1 MRLLFELAR
10 AHPRRSLTTLGCLL
24 LAGAAEGLG
33 VSTVLPLV
41 TIALPESA
49 GGVSGPAPKLT
60 EILTKGLAVAGLEPT
75 IGTLLLLI
83 VGGMSV
89 KAGLL
94 LLANRQVGFAVAR
107 VARDLRLQ
115 MIRSLLDARWDYFT
129 RQPIGAIANSFAT
142 EAERASETY
151 LRGSL
156 VVAAAIQTLV
166 YLGLAMSISWPATIF
181 ALVTGVLS
189 SAVLG
194 RLVGTARRAGAAQTL
209 LLKRSLTQLAD
220 VLQATKPLKAMGR
233 QRLLGPLLEQETERL
248 DRSLRGEVLSKEGMR
263 ALQEPILVGALAL
276 GLFLALSR
284 FGMAAPTLLV
294 LALLFYRTL
303 SMANRIQREYQVFVA
318 RASAYRSMMS
328 LIREAEARREPALT
342 GGEPT
347 LERNIV
353 LESVSL
359 RYGESEVLH
368 DISIEIPAGRI
379 TTLVGASGAGKTSI
393 ADLVV
398 GLVDPTQGCV
408 RVDDVPLPELDR
420 ARWRRGIGYVPQ
432 DTFLLND
439 SILANVTLGEP
450 DVGEDDVRAAL
461 RDAGASTLIERSPA
475 GLREPVG
482 ERGNLLSGGQRQRL
496 AIARALVH
504 RPRLLV
510 LDEATTALDPET
522 EAAICET
529 VAGLRGRITVL
540 AISHQPALMGIAD
553 IVYRI
558 AGGRAER
565 FEVEP
570 ERRLEP
576 TREQAGSQ
584 DSAR

>member
-1 MRLLFELAR
+1 MRLLLELAR
-10 AHPRRSLTTLGCLL
+10 ADPRRSVTTLACLL

-33 VSTVLPLV
+33 VSTVLPLISV
-41 TIALPESA
+41 ALPEST
-49 GGVSGPAPKLT
+49 GIVSGPAPKLA
-60 EILTKGLAVAGLEPT
+60 EIVTTGLAVVGLEPT
-75 IGTLLLLI
+75 LGTLLLLI
-83 VGGMSV
+83 VAGMSV

-94 LLANRQVGFAVAR
+94 LLANWQVGFAVAR

-115 MIRSLLDARWDYFT
+115 LIRSLLDARWDYFT

-142 EAERASETY
+142 EAESASQAY

-156 VVAAAIQTLV
+156 IVAAAIQTLV
-166 YLGLAMSISWPATIF
+166 YLGLALSISWLATVF

-189 SAVLG
+189 SATLG
-194 RLVGTARRAGAAQTL
+194 RLVGTARRAGAAQTM

-233 QRLLGPLLEQETERL
+233 QMLLGPLLERETERL

-263 ALQEPILVGALAL
+263 ALQEPLLVGALAL

-303 SMANRIQREYQVFVA
+303 SMANRVQREYQIFVA
-318 RASAYRSMMS
+318 RASAYRSLTS
-328 LIREAEARREPALT
+328 LIREARARREPALT

-347 LERNIV
+347 LDRDIA
-353 LESVSL
+353 LENVSL
-359 RYGESEVLH
+359 RYGETEVLH
-368 DISIEIPAGRI
+368 DVSLEIPAGRI

-398 GLVDPTQGCV
+398 GLVEPTQGCV
-408 RVDDVPLPELDR
+408 LVDGVPLPQLDR
-420 ARWRRGIGYVPQ
+420 ARWRREIGYVPQ

-450 DVGEDDVRAAL
+450 EVGEEDVREAL
-461 RDAGASTLIERSPA
+461 RDAGALAFVERSPA
-475 GLREPVG
+475 GLHEPVG

-510 LDEATTALDPET
+510 LDEATTALDPAT

-529 VAGLRGRITVL
+529 IAGLRGRITVL
-540 AISHQPALMGIAD
+540 AISHQPALMRIAD
-553 IVYRI
+553 VVYRV

-565 FEVEP
+565 LDPEP
-570 ERRLEP
+570 PQRLR
-576 TREQAGSQ
+576 TVR
-584 DSAR
+584 DSV

>member
-1 MRLLFELAR
+1 MRLLLELAR
-10 AHPRRSLTTLGCLL
+10 AHPRRSLTTLACLL

-33 VSTVLPLV
+33 VSTVLPLL

-49 GGVSGPAPKLT
+49 SSVPGSTPALAGIIT
-60 EILTKGLAVAGLEPT
+60 RGLAVVGVAPT

-83 VGGMSV
+83 VAGMSI

-129 RQPIGAIANSFAT
+129 RQPIGAIANAFAT

-166 YLGLAMSISWPATIF
+166 YLGLAMSISWLATVF
-181 ALVTGVLS
+181 ALVAGVLS

-194 RLVGTARRAGAAQTL
+194 RFVGTARRAGAAQTL

-233 QRLLGPLLEQETERL
+233 QMLLGPLLEQETERL

-263 ALQEPILVGALAL
+263 ALQEPILVGTLAL

-284 FGMAAPTLLV
+284 FGMPAPTLLV

-318 RASAYRSMMS
+318 RASAYRSMMGM
-328 LIREAEARREPALT
+328 IRAAEARREPDLT

-347 LERNIV
+347 LERDIV
-353 LESVSL
+353 LEDVSL
-359 RYGESEVLH
+359 RYGDTEVLH

-398 GLVDPTQGCV
+398 GLVDPTQGSV

-439 SILANVTLGEP
+439 SIFANVTLGEP
-450 DVGEDDVRAAL
+450 EVGEEEVREAL
-461 RDAGASTLIERSPA
+461 REAGAATLVERSPA
-475 GLREPVG
+475 GLHEPVG

-510 LDEATTALDPET
+510 LDEATTALDPAT

-540 AISHQPALMGIAD
+540 AISHQPALMRIAD
-553 IVYRI
+553 VVYRV
-558 AGGRAER
+558 ADGRAEL
-565 FEVEP
+565 VEP
-570 ERRLEP
+570 DQAWRLAAA
-576 TREQAGSQ
+576 REET
-584 DSAR
+584 

>member
-1 MRLLFELAR
+1 MRLLLELAR
-10 AHPRRSLTTLGCLL
+10 AHPRRSLTTLACLL

-33 VSTVLPLV
+33 ISTVLPLLSV
-41 TIALPESA
+41 ALPEST
-49 GGVSGPAPKLT
+49 GSVSEPPPALA
-60 EILTKGLAVAGLEPT
+60 EIVETGLAAVGLEPT

-83 VGGMSV
+83 VGGMSL

-94 LLANRQVGFAVAR
+94 LLANRQVGFAVAQ

-115 MIRSLLDARWDYFT
+115 MIASLLDARWDYFT

-156 VVAAAIQTLV
+156 VAAAAIQTLV
-166 YLGLAMSISWPATIF
+166 YLGLAMSISWVATVF
-181 ALVTGVLS
+181 ALLAGMLS
-189 SAVLG
+189 SALLG
-194 RLVGTARRAGAAQTL
+194 RLVGAARRAGAAQTL

-233 QRLLGPLLEQETERL
+233 QRLLGPLLALETERL

-263 ALQEPILVGALAL
+263 ALQEPLLVGTLAL
-276 GLFLALSR
+276 GLFLALGR
-284 FGMAAPTLLV
+284 FGMGAPTLLV

-303 SMANRIQREYQVFVA
+303 SMANRIQREYQVFVM
-318 RASAYRSMMS
+318 RASAYRSIS
-328 LIREAEARREPALT
+328 NLIREAEARREPALS
-342 GGEPT
+342 GSAPT
-347 LERNIV
+347 LERDIV
-353 LESVSL
+353 LEKISL
-359 RYGESEVLH
+359 RYGETEVLH
-368 DISIEIPAGRI
+368 DVSIEIPAGRI
-379 TTLVGASGAGKTSI
+379 TTLVGVSGAGKTSI

-398 GLVDPTQGCV
+398 GLIEPTQGCV
-408 RVDDVPLPELDR
+408 RVDGVPLPDLDR
-420 ARWRRGIGYVPQ
+420 ARWRREIGYVPQ
-432 DTFLLND
+432 ETFLLND

-450 DVGEDDVRAAL
+450 DVAEEDVREAL
-461 RDAGASTLIERSPA
+461 RDAGASSLVERSAA
-475 GLREPVG
+475 GLHEPVG
-482 ERGNLLSGGQRQRL
+482 ERGGLLSGGQRQRL

-540 AISHQPALMGIAD
+540 AISHQPAWMRIAD
-553 IVYRI
+553 VVYRV
-558 AGGRAER
+558 ARGRAER
-565 FEVEP
+565 VETLLP
-570 ERRLEP
+570 HGG
-576 TREQAGSQ
+576 ASGSSQ
-584 DSAR
+584 RVRGETDG